1 MANEAAPTSDP
12 GRAGTAPVDP
22 TNLVPGVDA
31 DRMQDGAEAAADAA
45 GAEGSGPADPIG
57 GEATKAATA
66 WGGEDAPS
74 SLEGEGGG
82 EG

>member
-1 MANEAAPTSDP
+1 MPDDAATSDP

-31 DRMQDGAEAAADAA
+31 GRMQDGAEAAADAA

-57 GEATKAATA
+57 GEATKAATS
-66 WGGEDAPS
+66 WGGDDSAPPA
-74 SLEGEGGG
+74 GGKD
-82 EG
+82 